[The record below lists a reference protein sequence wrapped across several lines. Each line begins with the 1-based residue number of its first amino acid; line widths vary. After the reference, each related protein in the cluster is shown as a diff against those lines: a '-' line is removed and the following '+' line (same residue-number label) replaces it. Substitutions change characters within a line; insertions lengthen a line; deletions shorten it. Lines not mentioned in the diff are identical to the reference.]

1 MKTKEKQTK
10 DRIVSFRINEEDF
23 KSLEK
28 LSKVSGAGTAHSFAR
43 ELTEKALNTVGA
55 FDIWSGNNEKKS

>member
-10 DRIVSFRINEEDF
+10 DRVVSFRINEEDF
-23 KSLEK
+23 KNLER

-43 ELTEKALNTVGA
+43 ELTEKALDTVGA
-55 FDIWSGNNEKKS
+55 FDAWRINEKK